1 MKAELIKDLEALIN
15 EKDPDK
21 IGQLKESITNSFSSD
36 HKHIMQRVNMYTDN
50 PGKDTQV
57 GIESIIKELK
67 EKQEEEK
74 D

>member
-21 IGQLKESITNSFSSD
+21 IAGLKESITNSLSSD
-36 HKHIMQRVNMYTDN
+36 HRHIMHRVNMYTDA
-50 PGKDTQV
+50 PGKDTQAGV
-57 GIESIIKELK
+57 ESVIQELK
-67 EKQEEEK
+67 EKQEDEK